1 MEPMTS
7 HRASSLDA
15 TSRGFEVSRDCNM
28 DVPGKLPIAR
38 ALDSQ
43 GVDVFL
49 AVLKAAGAL
58 VPLDPTNPA
67 KRLRFMLENGHC
79 WRIEESGKERAR
91 ISYAQEE
98 NGRLAFMGA
107 DSKKSPV
114 HARSTRQAVL
124 PYAGFLD
131 TY

>member
-1 MEPMTS
+1 M
-7 HRASSLDA
+7 
-15 TSRGFEVSRDCNM
+15 N
-28 DVPGKLPIAR
+28 VPGKLPIAR

-49 AVLKAAGAL
+49 AVLKAVGAF
-58 VPLDPTNPA
+58 VPFDPSYSA
-67 KRLRFMLENGHC
+67 KRPRSMLEDGHC

-107 DSKKSPV
+107 DPKKSPV
-114 HARSTRQAVL
+114 HACSTRQAVL
-124 PYAGFLD
+124 PHPAFPD

>member
-1 MEPMTS
+1 M
-7 HRASSLDA
+7 
-15 TSRGFEVSRDCNM
+15 N
-28 DVPGKLPIAR
+28 VPGKLPIAR

-49 AVLKAAGAL
+49 AVLKAVGAF
-58 VPLDPTNPA
+58 VPFDPSYSA
-67 KRLRFMLENGHC
+67 KRPRSMLEDGHC
-79 WRIEESGKERAR
+79 WRIEELGIERAH
-91 ISYAQEE
+91 IGYAQEE

-107 DSKKSPV
+107 DPKKSPV

-124 PYAGFLD
+124 PDAAFPD